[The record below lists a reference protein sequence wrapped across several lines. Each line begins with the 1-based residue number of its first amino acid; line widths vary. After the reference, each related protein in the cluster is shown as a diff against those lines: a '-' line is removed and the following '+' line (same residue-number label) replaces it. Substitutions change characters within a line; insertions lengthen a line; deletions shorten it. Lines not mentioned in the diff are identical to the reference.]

1 MFEFDKA
8 NGVIERGEL
17 LYSIPHDSE
26 IVLDTGVPAYS
37 GPALLKFKYPVK
49 HAPSALIVT
58 QTVAEKLNE
67 KRASIVVEII
77 RRWKDIPKADLA
89 RIILGAGAYSGGF
102 SLSPIEKIEESI
114 TSTVLNSLTNLSLIC
129 HYQLIRHQRTIRS
142 PSQYLAKNGGHL
154 APVC

>member
-17 LYSIPHDSE
+17 LYSVPHDSE

-77 RRWKDIPKADLA
+77 RCWKDIPKADLA
-89 RIILGAGAYSGGF
+89 SIILGAGAYSGGF
-102 SLSPIEKIEESI
+102 SLSPIEKIEGSI
-114 TSTVLNSLTNLSLIC
+114 DLDSLELSNKLIAYMPLPADKAPENYPITFTVSC
-129 HYQLIRHQRTIRS
+129 
-142 PSQYLAKNGGHL
+142 
-154 APVC
+154 

>member
-17 LYSIPHDSE
+17 LYSVPHDSE

-77 RRWKDIPKADLA
+77 GVGRTSPRPTSHASFWERVLIPAVSASVPLRKSRNQL
-89 RIILGAGAYSGGF
+89 
-102 SLSPIEKIEESI
+102 

>member
-17 LYSIPHDSE
+17 LYSVPHDSE

-77 RRWKDIPKADLA
+77 RRWKDIPQG
-89 RIILGAGAYSGGF
+89 RPRTHHFGSGCLF
-102 SLSPIEKIEESI
+102 RRFQPQS
-114 TSTVLNSLTNLSLIC
+114 
-129 HYQLIRHQRTIRS
+129 H
-142 PSQYLAKNGGHL
+142 
-154 APVC
+154 

>member
-17 LYSIPHDSE
+17 LYSVPHDSE

-89 RIILGAGAYSGGF
+89 RIILGAGAYSNKLIAYMPLPADKA
-102 SLSPIEKIEESI
+102 SENYPI
-114 TSTVLNSLTNLSLIC
+114 TFTVSC
-129 HYQLIRHQRTIRS
+129 
-142 PSQYLAKNGGHL
+142 
-154 APVC
+154 